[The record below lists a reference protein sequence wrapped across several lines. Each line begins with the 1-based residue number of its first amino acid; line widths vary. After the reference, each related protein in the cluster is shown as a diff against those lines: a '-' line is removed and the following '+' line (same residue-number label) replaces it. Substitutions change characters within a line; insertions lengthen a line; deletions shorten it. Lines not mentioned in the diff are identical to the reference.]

1 MIQACIRLISH
12 IIQGKVWIRC
22 IQVFSKLVE
31 SVQSTL
37 DCPQVG
43 PNLVTALQVSSHLYK
58 DQENVWFSLVSSNS
72 GLLVNSYSIHAA

>member
-12 IIQGKVWIRC
+12 IIQGKVWIRR

-37 DCPQVG
+37 DCPQEG
-43 PNLVTALQVSSHLYK
+43 PNLVTALQVSSHLHK
-58 DQENVWFSLVSSNS
+58 D
-72 GLLVNSYSIHAA
+72 